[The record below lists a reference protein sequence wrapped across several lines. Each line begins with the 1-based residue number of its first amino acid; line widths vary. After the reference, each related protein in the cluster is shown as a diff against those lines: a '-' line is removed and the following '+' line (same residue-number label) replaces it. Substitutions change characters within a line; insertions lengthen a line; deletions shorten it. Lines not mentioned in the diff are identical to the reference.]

1 MATENN
7 SLNYLE
13 TYKAQLAKR
22 KKSTKQKTKPKKN
35 IIHGLGKLKGLASF
49 ANKYKK
55 KPITK
60 NQSNA

>member
-13 TYKAQLAKR
+13 NYKAQLAKR
-22 KKSTKQKTKPKKN
+22 KKSTKQKTKTKPTN
-35 IIHGLGKLKGLASF
+35 IHGLGKLQGLSSF
-49 ANKYKK
+49 ASKYKK

-60 NQSNA
+60 NKRNA